1 VIEDAESFL
10 IRQMH
15 HMFSLAGRRYGDT
28 TGEFFRMF
36 QIVLNEKHPHT
47 AVGAVQMN
55 GFHEDLPQEFFAFFH
70 SVKSPL
76 AAVHR
81 LGGEGKKLYH
91 GSSRGRSTLL

>member
-1 VIEDAESFL
+1 MPRAFCSGRCTTCSPL
-10 IRQMH
+10 
-15 HMFSLAGRRYGDT
+15 LAGGT
-28 TGEFFRMF
+28 EIQQVNSSGFRMF
-36 QIVLNEKHPHT
+36 QIVLNEKHPLT

-55 GFHEDLPQEFFAFFH
+55 GFHEDLPQEFFALFH
-70 SVKSPL
+70 SVKSLL